1 MNFEMI
7 LPDKI
12 DDVVSGR
19 LYVVTVVHK
28 GTQSRSAAMVA
39 ACRDDILKILN
50 GLDEEQRKAVEVH
63 LHGFCSVNNFV
74 KLEV

>member
-1 MNFEMI
+1 MKLEMI
-7 LPDKI
+7 LPERI

-28 GTQSRSAAMVA
+28 GTASRSPGLVVG
-39 ACRDDILKILN
+39 CRDDILKMLD
-50 GLDEEQRKAVEVH
+50 GLDEEKRKSVEVH
-63 LHGFCSVNNFV
+63 LHGFCSVHNYV